1 MFGRWSHRSSQRFKD
16 TLDGVP
22 LEKFRRIRGVFD
34 AVVAEELKK
43 KGANGSW
50 EDPIVAKFHELEARI
65 HSDIARFNDFPP
77 PKKRIP
83 KQREEAE
90 RLADAIADQ
99 IHNLHLL
106 LGKLLSADALLYAL
120 IGYRDEYRAHVS
132 ADLYQEYKESPT
144 HKALTDPQDQL
155 ESSARL
161 ECLRSDYQHLIN
173 ELRKL
178 TLAEYHVEIAR
189 GSLMSAFTWTYL
201 QLIIIP
207 AAALV
212 IVFLSGRY
220 GEPIPTSIALLS
232 ACAIAGA
239 TGALVSILL
248 RIDAIPQDLATA
260 RSLTVLRYSESI
272 WVVPLTGLV
281 FALLLTLL
289 LAGQILAGPVFP
301 TIDLKA
307 ADYFGQ
313 LQQPGNIARFLGWSF
328 IAGFAERLMPDVIDR
343 LGQKA
348 QKLDEK
354 DSTT

>member
-1 MFGRWSHRSSQRFKD
+1 MFGRWSHHSTQRFKD

-34 AVVAEELKK
+34 AVVPEEFKK
-43 KGANGSW
+43 KEANGSW
-50 EDPIVAKFHELEARI
+50 ENPIVAKFHEVEARI
-65 HSDIARFNDFPP
+65 HSDIAKFNGFPP
-77 PKKRIP
+77 PKKRTP
-83 KQREEAE
+83 TQREEAE
-90 RLADAIADQ
+90 RLADEIADQ

-106 LGKLLSADALLYAL
+106 LGILLPADALEYAL

-132 ADLYQEYKESPT
+132 ADLYQEYKDSPT
-144 HKALTDPQDQL
+144 YKALINSQNQL
-155 ESSARL
+155 EASARL
-161 ECLRSDYQHLIN
+161 DCLRSDYQHLIN

-189 GSLMSAFTWTYL
+189 GNLMRAFTWTYL
-201 QLIIIP
+201 QLIVIP
-207 AAALV
+207 GAALV
-212 IVFLSGRY
+212 IVFVSGRY
-220 GEPIPTSIALLS
+220 SDPILTSIALIS
-232 ACAIAGA
+232 GCAIAGA

-248 RIDAIPQDLATA
+248 RIDAIPQNLTTA

-289 LAGQILAGPVFP
+289 LAGQVLAGPLFP
-301 TIDLKA
+301 TIDVKA
-307 ADYFGQ
+307 GDYFGQ
-313 LQQPGNIARFLGWSF
+313 LRDPENIARFLGWSF

-354 DSTT
+354 HSAI